1 MNKSSSKR
9 LSINE
14 LNDDDF
20 DDSDT
25 NKELLN
31 RSDSLLSNQI
41 TQVKTPESP
50 PSNPSK
56 SDEKNVKKE
65 KFSLTKLYPAGKILH
80 IVRKYSRHN
89 FNDFN
94 ALESTTKSA
103 AVRSKATASF
113 CYLFKENETTK
124 ESKADQSQ
132 PVYQVIEA
140 NNENF
145 NDILISPRMIHDHMP
160 DNLIKCMKA
169 VFKNFFILLL
179 SLSILVLIKTRKT
192 RKKSLLKYY
201 FLIFKHLS

>member
-1 MNKSSSKR
+1 MNKSNGKR

-14 LNDDDF
+14 LYDDDF

-25 NKELLN
+25 NKKLLN
-31 RSDSLLSNQI
+31 RSNSSLSNQI
-41 TQVKTPESP
+41 TQVKTTESP

-56 SDEKNVKKE
+56 FDELNVKKE

-103 AVRSKATASF
+103 AARNKATAPF
-113 CYLFKENETTK
+113 CYFFKENETTR
-124 ESKADQSQ
+124 ESKVDQSQ

-145 NDILISPRMIHDHMP
+145 NEILVSPRMIHDHMP

-169 VFKNFFILLL
+169 VSFFVIFLFIHLLCL
-179 SLSILVLIKTRKT
+179 SLKT
-192 RKKSLLKYY
+192 
-201 FLIFKHLS
+201 